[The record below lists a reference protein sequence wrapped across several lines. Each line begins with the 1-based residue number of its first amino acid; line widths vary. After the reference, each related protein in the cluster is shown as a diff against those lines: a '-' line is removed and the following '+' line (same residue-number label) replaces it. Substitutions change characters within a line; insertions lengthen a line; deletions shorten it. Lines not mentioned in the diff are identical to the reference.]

1 MENQNITKITSS
13 GLTAD
18 EINLF
23 KSDPE
28 AFKEYL
34 KYKMY
39 QMDIGYKL
47 YELDHQRQM
56 KAMDERSIQQERKYK
71 DAAEVRKAA
80 AEEDER
86 KYKAEA
92 EADERRY
99 KAEAEADQRRE
110 DLWMKIIVGAGAVC
124 DFLANRDTIRTN
136 MENRE
141 EILGD
146 LEKLS

>member
-1 MENQNITKITSS
+1 MENQNISKVTSS
-13 GLTAD
+13 GLTTD

-23 KSDPE
+23 KTDPE

-56 KAMDERSIQQERKYK
+56 KAMDERSVERERKYK
-71 DAAEVRKAA
+71 AE

-92 EADERRY
+92 EEDERRY

-141 EILGD
+141 QNLAD

>member
-23 KSDPE
+23 KNDPE

-80 AEEDER
+80 AEEDIRRYE
-86 KYKAEA
+86 AEA
-92 EADERRY
+92 EAD
-99 KAEAEADQRRE
+99 KRRE

-124 DFLANRDTIRTN
+124 DFLANRETIRAN

-141 EILGD
+141 QTLAD

>member
-13 GLTAD
+13 GLTVD

-23 KSDPE
+23 KTDPE

-56 KAMDERSIQQERKYK
+56 KVMDERSIER
-71 DAAEVRKAA
+71 
-80 AEEDER
+80 ER

-92 EADERRY
+92 EEDERKY

-124 DFLANRDTIRTN
+124 DFLANRDAIRTN